1 VSRRTPS
8 NKASHRFH
16 DDFALRIAAIVVAVS
31 LSFSF
36 IAAIMFLPIRV
47 LALQAIP
54 ILTALVIAMY
64 LFLDKVEEF
73 EPGRDENG

>member
-1 VSRRTPS
+1 
-8 NKASHRFH
+8 
-16 DDFALRIAAIVVAVS
+16 
-31 LSFSF
+31 
-36 IAAIMFLPIRV
+36 MFLPIRV